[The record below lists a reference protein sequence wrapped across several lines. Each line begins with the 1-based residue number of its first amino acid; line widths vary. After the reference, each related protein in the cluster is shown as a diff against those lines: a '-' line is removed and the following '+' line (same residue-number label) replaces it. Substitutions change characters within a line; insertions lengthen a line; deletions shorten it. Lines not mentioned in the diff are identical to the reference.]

1 MNIAIDF
8 DGTIVEHEYPEIG
21 QPVPGAIEWMKAFMS
36 AGARLIL
43 WTMRCDSD
51 ESGPVLSDAVAFCNS
66 ANIDFYG
73 VNANPDQHWSK
84 SPKAYAHVYI
94 DDAAFGCPLRENPR
108 AGGRPFVDWDAVG
121 PKVLQM
127 IKDDQK

>member
-1 MNIAIDF
+1 
-8 DGTIVEHEYPEIG
+8 
-21 QPVPGAIEWMKAFMS
+21 
-36 AGARLIL
+36 
-43 WTMRCDSD
+43 MRCDSD
-51 ESGPVLSDAVAFCNS
+51 ESGPVLSDAVAFCNE

-108 AGGRPFVDWDAVG
+108 AGGRPFVDWDEVG

-127 IKDDQK
+127 IKDEQK